1 MQLRSGYVLNTGSG
15 IGLRS
20 RSASGLRF
28 GLVRVRVN
36 SSDYIC
42 DAVLRKKYR
51 RTGAMSVT
59 FRAAIVSFGIT
70 EK

>member
-42 DAVLRKKYR
+42 DAVLRKKY
-51 RTGAMSVT
+51 
-59 FRAAIVSFGIT
+59 
-70 EK
+70 